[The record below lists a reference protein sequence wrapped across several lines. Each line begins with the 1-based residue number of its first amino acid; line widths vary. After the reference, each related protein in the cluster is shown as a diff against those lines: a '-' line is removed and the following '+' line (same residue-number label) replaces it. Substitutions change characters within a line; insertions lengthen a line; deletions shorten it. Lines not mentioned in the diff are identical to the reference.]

1 MKQVFIKRGQVLVE
15 EVPAPVCDDN
25 SLLIEVAYS
34 LISSGTE
41 AAGIT
46 QSKQS
51 LLERALKQPELVE
64 RVVHK
69 IAQEGLTRSWQSIR
83 GQLDSGMPTGYSC
96 SGTVIRVGKALNGFR
111 PGMRVAC
118 AGAGKASHAEIVSVP
133 GNLSVGVPEG
143 CLLRDAASVALG
155 SIALQGVRR
164 TTPNLGES
172 IAVIGLGLVGQ
183 LTAQLLTLS
192 GGRVI
197 GFDPVS
203 SRVAVAKTLGIYA
216 GFDSADNPVDQVMQ
230 LTEGVGVDATV
241 ITAASP
247 ESEIVQQAMLIT
259 RKKGRVVV
267 VGDVG
272 LTLRRSPFYE
282 KEIDF
287 LISCSYGPG
296 RYDPNFEER
305 GADYPLAYVRWTETR
320 NMQEYLRLLAE
331 KRLDFAKLIDREFP
345 VIEAEKAFQ
354 SLQKDTP
361 RPLAVILNYPK
372 SDETTLT
379 KKLQSRVP
387 VMPQE
392 TKGGKIK
399 IAVIGT
405 GAFAKGTH
413 LPNLR
418 TLSQFYDLEAVVC
431 RNGANARNAAQHF
444 GAHYAS
450 TDFEKVLED
459 PEVEA
464 VLICTRHNTHASQ
477 TLQALQAG
485 KHVLVEKPLALNRDE
500 LERIELFFES
510 TNGERKIPVLLT
522 GFNRRFSPFARKI
535 AEWLKERRSPMILNY
550 RINAGYLPLSH
561 WVHTEEGGGRNRGEA
576 CHIYDLFTFLTGQ
589 PVTRVQAQPI
599 APGSTQYGLFDN
611 FVATISFA
619 DGSVATLTYTAMG
632 AKEYPKELL
641 EIYCEGKVIVM
652 EDFKKLSLKGIHS
665 SQEASKIQNKGHREE
680 LLAFAT
686 AIRRGGE
693 LAAPFWQQAQA
704 TRIAIEVEE
713 LIAGSL

>member
-15 EVPAPVCDDN
+15 EVPAPICDDN

-41 AAGIT
+41 TAGVS
-46 QSKQS
+46 QSQQS
-51 LLERALKQPELVE
+51 LVGRALKHPELVE
-64 RVVHK
+64 KVVQK
-69 IAQEGLTRSWQSIR
+69 IAQEGIIRSWQSIR

-96 SGTVIRVGKALNGFR
+96 SGTVIRVGRSLGGFR
-111 PGMRVAC
+111 PGMLVAC

-133 GNLSVGVPEG
+133 GNLSVRVPEG
-143 CLLRDAASVALG
+143 CALKDAASVALG

-164 TTPNLGES
+164 TNPSLGES

-197 GFDPVS
+197 GFDPMS
-203 SRVAVAKTLGIYA
+203 SRVAVAKTAGIYA
-216 GFDSADNPVDQVMQ
+216 GFDSVDNPVDQVMQ

-247 ESEIVQQAMLIT
+247 DSEIVQQAMQIT

-272 LTLRRSPFYE
+272 LALKRSPLYE

-296 RYDPNFEER
+296 RYDADYEER
-305 GADYPLAYVRWTETR
+305 GSDYPFAYVRWTEAR

-345 VIEAEKAFQ
+345 VNEADKAFQ
-354 SLQKDTP
+354 SLRKDTP
-361 RPLAVILNYPK
+361 RPLAVILTYPK
-372 SDETTLT
+372 SDEVTLT
-379 KKLQSRVP
+379 KKLQSSVP
-387 VMPQE
+387 VMRRE

-399 IAVIGT
+399 LAVIGA
-405 GAFAKGTH
+405 GAFARGTH
-413 LPNLR
+413 LPNIR
-418 TLSQFYDLEAVVC
+418 SLSQFFDLETVVC

-444 GAHYAS
+444 GAHSAS
-450 TDFEKVLED
+450 TDYEKVLQD
-459 PEVEA
+459 PAVEA
-464 VLICTRHNTHASQ
+464 VLICTRHHTHASQ

-500 LERIELFFES
+500 LEKIELFFASGNE
-510 TNGERKIPVLLT
+510 EKKIPVLFT

-535 AEWLKERRSPMILNY
+535 ADWVKERRSPMILNY
-550 RINAGYLPLSH
+550 RINAGYLPLNH
-561 WVHTEEGGGRNRGEA
+561 WVQTEEGGGRNRGEA

-589 PVTRVQAQPI
+589 PVKRVQAQPI
-599 APGSTQYGLFDN
+599 TPGSSQYGLFDN
-611 FVATISFA
+611 FVATISFV

-632 AKEYPKELL
+632 AKEHPKEIL
-641 EIYCEGKVIVM
+641 EVYCEGKVIVM
-652 EDFKKLSLKGIHS
+652 EDFKKLFLKGIRS
-665 SQEASKIQNKGHREE
+665 SQEESRIQNKGHREE

-693 LAAPFWQQAQA
+693 IAAPFWQQVQA
-704 TRIAIEVEE
+704 TQIAIEVEE
-713 LIAGSL
+713 LIAGSI

>member
-1 MKQVFIKRGQVLVE
+1 M
-15 EVPAPVCDDN
+15 
-25 SLLIEVAYS
+25 
-34 LISSGTE
+34 
-41 AAGIT
+41 
-46 QSKQS
+46 
-51 LLERALKQPELVE
+51 
-64 RVVHK
+64 
-69 IAQEGLTRSWQSIR
+69 
-83 GQLDSGMPTGYSC
+83 M
-96 SGTVIRVGKALNGFR
+96 
-111 PGMRVAC
+111 VAC
-118 AGAGKASHAEIVSVP
+118 AGAGKASHAEMVSVP
-133 GNLSVGVPEG
+133 GNLSVRVPEG
-143 CLLRDAASVALG
+143 CALKDAASVALG

-164 TTPNLGES
+164 TNPSLGES

-192 GGRVI
+192 GVRVI
-197 GFDPVS
+197 GFDPMN
-203 SRVAVAKTLGIYA
+203 SRVTVAKTAGIYA
-216 GFDSADNPVDQVMQ
+216 GFDGGDNPVDQVMQ

-247 ESEIVQQAMLIT
+247 DSEIVQQAMQIT

-272 LTLRRSPFYE
+272 LALKRSPLYE

-296 RYDPNFEER
+296 RYDADFEER
-305 GADYPLAYVRWTETR
+305 GSDYPLAYVRWTETR

-331 KRLDFAKLIDREFP
+331 KRVDFAKLIDREFP
-345 VIEAEKAFQ
+345 VNEADKAFQ
-354 SLQKDTP
+354 SLQRDTP
-361 RPLAVILNYPK
+361 RPLAVILTYPK
-372 SDETTLT
+372 SDDATLT
-379 KKLQSRVP
+379 KKLRTSVP
-387 VMPQE
+387 VVRRE

-399 IAVIGT
+399 VAVIGAGT
-405 GAFAKGTH
+405 FARGTH
-413 LPNLR
+413 LPNIR
-418 TLSQFYDLEAVVC
+418 SLSQFYDLETVVC

-444 GAHYAS
+444 EAHSAS
-450 TDFEKVLED
+450 TDYEKVLDD
-459 PEVEA
+459 PAVEA
-464 VLICTRHNTHASQ
+464 VLICTRHHTHASQ

-500 LERIELFFES
+500 LEKIELFFASGNE
-510 TNGERKIPVLLT
+510 EKKFPVLFT

-535 AEWLKERRSPMILNY
+535 ADWIKERRSPMILNY

-589 PVTRVQAQPI
+589 PVRRVQAQPI
-599 APGSTQYGLFDN
+599 TPGSSQYGLFDN
-611 FVATISFA
+611 FVATISFV

-632 AKEYPKELL
+632 AKEHPKELL

-652 EDFKKLSLKGIHS
+652 EDFKKLFLKGTRS
-665 SQEASKIQNKGHREE
+665 SQEESRIQNKGHREE

-693 LAAPFWQQAQA
+693 FTTPFWEQAQA

-713 LIAGSL
+713 LIAGST

>member
-15 EVPAPVCDDN
+15 EVPAPICDDN

-46 QSKQS
+46 QSQKS

-96 SGTVIRVGKALNGFR
+96 SGTILRVGKSLKGFR
-111 PGMRVAC
+111 PGMQVAC
-118 AGAGKASHAEIVSVP
+118 AGSGKASHAEIVSVP
-133 GNLSVGVPEG
+133 GNLSVRVPEG
-143 CLLRDAASVALG
+143 CELKDAASVALG

-164 TTPNLGES
+164 TNPNLGES

-197 GFDPVS
+197 GFDPMS
-203 SRVAVAKTLGIYA
+203 SRVAVAKALGIYV
-216 GFDSADNPVDQVMQ
+216 GFDSAENPVDQVMQ

-247 ESEIVQQAMLIT
+247 DSEIVQQAMQIT

-272 LTLRRSPFYE
+272 LALRRSPLYE

-296 RYDPNFEER
+296 RYDADFEER

-345 VIEAEKAFQ
+345 VNEAEKAFQ
-354 SLQKDTP
+354 SLQRDTP
-361 RPLAVILNYPK
+361 RPLAVILTYPK
-372 SDETTLT
+372 ADETTLT
-379 KKLQSRVP
+379 KKLQSSVT
-387 VMPQE
+387 VLPQE

-399 IAVIGT
+399 LAVIGA

-418 TLSQFYDLEAVVC
+418 ALSQFYDLETVVC
-431 RNGANARNAAQHF
+431 RSGANARNAAQHF
-444 GAHYAS
+444 GAHNAS

-459 PEVEA
+459 PAVEA
-464 VLICTRHNTHASQ
+464 VLICTRHDTHANQ

-500 LERIELFFES
+500 LEKIEHFFEA
-510 TNGERKIPVLLT
+510 TNGENKSPVLLT

-535 AEWLKERRSPMILNY
+535 ADWLKERRSPMILNY
-550 RINAGYLPLSH
+550 RINAGYLPLNH

-599 APGSTQYGLFDN
+599 TPGSTQYSLFDN
-611 FVATISFA
+611 FVATMSFA

-652 EDFKKLSLKGIHS
+652 EDFKKLSLRGTRS
-665 SQEASKIQNKGHREE
+665 SQEALRIQNKGHREE

>member
-15 EVPAPVCDDN
+15 EVPAPICDDN
-25 SLLIEVAYS
+25 SLLVEVAYS

-46 QSKQS
+46 QSQKS

-96 SGTVIRVGKALNGFR
+96 SGTILRVGKSLKGFR
-111 PGMRVAC
+111 PGMQVAC
-118 AGAGKASHAEIVSVP
+118 AGSGKASHAEIVSVP
-133 GNLSVGVPEG
+133 GNLSVRVPEG
-143 CLLRDAASVALG
+143 CELKDAASVALG

-164 TTPNLGES
+164 TNPNLGES

-197 GFDPVS
+197 GFDPMS
-203 SRVAVAKTLGIYA
+203 SRVAVAKALGIYV
-216 GFDSADNPVDQVMQ
+216 GFDSAENPVDQVMQ

-247 ESEIVQQAMLIT
+247 DSEIVQQAMQIT

-272 LTLRRSPFYE
+272 LALRRSPLYE

-296 RYDPNFEER
+296 RYDADFEER

-345 VIEAEKAFQ
+345 VKEAEKAFQ
-354 SLQKDTP
+354 SLQRDTP
-361 RPLAVILNYPK
+361 RPLAVILTYPK
-372 SDETTLT
+372 ADETTLT
-379 KKLQSRVP
+379 KKLQSSVT
-387 VMPQE
+387 VLPQE

-399 IAVIGT
+399 LAVIGA

-418 TLSQFYDLEAVVC
+418 ALSQFYDLETIVC
-431 RNGANARNAAQHF
+431 RSGANARNAAQHF
-444 GAHYAS
+444 GAHNAS

-459 PEVEA
+459 PAVEA
-464 VLICTRHNTHASQ
+464 VLICTRHDTHASQ

-500 LERIELFFES
+500 LEKIEHFFEA
-510 TNGERKIPVLLT
+510 TNGENKSPVLLT

-535 AEWLKERRSPMILNY
+535 ADWLKERRSPMILNY
-550 RINAGYLPLSH
+550 RINAGYLPLNH

-599 APGSTQYGLFDN
+599 TPGSTQYSLFDN
-611 FVATISFA
+611 FVATMSFA

-652 EDFKKLSLKGIHS
+652 EDFKKLSLRGTRS
-665 SQEASKIQNKGHREE
+665 SQEALRIQNKGHREE